1 MASKLLIDG
10 SQIDQTKV
18 ALVGDFGLEDFEF
31 ESNSQKHLK
40 GNIYLGKIS
49 RIEPSLQ
56 AAFVDIGSEKNGFL
70 AFGEIHPNYFQIP
83 IADREAL
90 LKAEADQ
97 QDLHNS
103 QADNSPDSSNED
115 SSENTQVSEDDL
127 IKNTE
132 NDILTSDEGLR
143 DNESNVSEDN
153 ESNVSED
160 NESNVSEDNESNVSE
175 DNESN
180 VSEDKEII
188 IEPDDLP
195 SIEKKSK
202 PNNRH
207 SKSQK
212 INLRKK
218 LFRSYKIQEVIKN
231 SQLILVQVVKE
242 ERGNKGAALTSYIS
256 LAGKYT
262 VLMPNSTKTKGISRK
277 IASSEERQ
285 KLQTMIEELKLPIDM
300 GLIVRTAGLNK
311 TKIEIK
317 NDVEILKKLWNN
329 IVGETTKDTT
339 IAPALVHEEGN
350 LIRRAIRDIYTK
362 EMKNIFIE
370 GSEAFKETKKYVSQL
385 LPNCAKYVKEYKN
398 KIPIFAKHNVESELI
413 KMFDTNVHL
422 KSGGYLVINP
432 TEALVAIDVNSGS
445 ATKERNIEKT
455 AIKTNLEAAEEI
467 SKQIKIRDLSGLIV
481 IDFIDMYEMRNNRLV
496 EKKIKE
502 MVKLDRARIQVNRIS
517 QFGLMELSRQRL
529 RQSFI
534 EWKCTLSIESCA
546 QKIIGLIKQ
555 NSLTLKTSDLRF
567 EINPVLSSYIKA
579 HHEKE
584 ILSIKEKY
592 NVKFIITENL
602 MLENDSIIF
611 NDLKDPKKKKK
622 TAPNKKKKVL
632 KSKIPSKKL
641 SEAPK
646 TQKKLDP
653 SPSKISSKVDT
664 KKPKAEKDAQDEIKP
679 VAIKKARTGPK
690 KTGWWSQ

>member
-115 SSENTQVSEDDL
+115 SSKNTLVSEDDL

-143 DNESNVSEDN
+143 DNEG
-153 ESNVSED
+153 
-160 NESNVSEDNESNVSE
+160 
-175 DNESN
+175 N

-285 KLQTMIEELKLPIDM
+285 KLKTMIEELKLPIDM

-385 LPNCAKYVKEYKN
+385 LPSCAKYVKEYKN

-455 AIKTNLEAAEEI
+455 AVKTNLEAAEEI

-622 TAPNKKKKVL
+622 TAPNKKKKVV

-646 TQKKLDP
+646 IQKKTDP

>member
-31 ESNSQKHLK
+31 ESNNQKHLK

-83 IADREAL
+83 IADKEAL
-90 LKAEADQ
+90 LKEEADQ
-97 QDLHNS
+97 QDLHNDENNNLES
-103 QADNSPDSSNED
+103 LEVDSKKENKSLDNYQDSSIDNSIDLDDKKEVLPNKDA
-115 SSENTQVSEDDL
+115 SE
-127 IKNTE
+127 I
-132 NDILTSDEGLR
+132 
-143 DNESNVSEDN
+143 
-153 ESNVSED
+153 
-160 NESNVSEDNESNVSE
+160 
-175 DNESN
+175 
-180 VSEDKEII
+180 EDKEITI
-188 IEPDDLP
+188 DPDDLP
-195 SIEKKSK
+195 PLEKESKSK
-202 PNNRH
+202 HKH
-207 SKSQK
+207 SQSQK
-212 INLRKK
+212 NNLRKK

-285 KLQTMIEELKLPIDM
+285 KLKAMIEELNLPIDM

-317 NDVEILKKLWNN
+317 KDVEILKKLWNN
-329 IVGETTKDTT
+329 IVNETTKDTT

-362 EMKNIFIE
+362 EMKNIFVE
-370 GSEAFKETKKYVSQL
+370 GSEAFKETKKYVSQF
-385 LPNCAKYVKEYKN
+385 LPNCSKYVKEYTN
-398 KIPIFAKHNVESELI
+398 KIPIFVKHEVESELI
-413 KMFDTNVHL
+413 KMFDTTVHL

-467 SKQIKIRDLSGLIV
+467 SKQIKIRDLSGLVV

-546 QKIIGLIKQ
+546 QKIISLIKQ
-555 NSLTLKTSDLRF
+555 NSLLLKTNELRF
-567 EINPVLSSYIKA
+567 EINPILSNYIKNN
-579 HHEKE
+579 HNKE
-584 ILSIKEKY
+584 ILSIKKKY
-592 NVKFIITENL
+592 NVEFNITENL
-602 MLENDSIIF
+602 MLENDTIIF
-611 NDLKDPKKKKK
+611 NDLKDQKKKKK
-622 TAPNKKKKVL
+622 KKSNPIKKKSVNKPKESNKQLSETSNVSKKV
-632 KSKIPSKKL
+632 KSKFKEPDTI
-641 SEAPK
+641 
-646 TQKKLDP
+646 
-653 SPSKISSKVDT
+653 VT
-664 KKPKAEKDAQDEIKP
+664 KKIPIEEKTKEEVKT
-679 VAIKKARTGPK
+679 VTVRKKRTGPK

>member
-31 ESNSQKHLK
+31 ESDSQKHLK

-56 AAFVDIGSEKNGFL
+56 AAFVDIGSDKNGFL

-90 LKAEADQ
+90 LKAEADH
-97 QDLHNS
+97 QDLHN
-103 QADNSPDSSNED
+103 NEL
-115 SSENTQVSEDDL
+115 SAEPPKISENNLEEDIENSNINNETNSEEDV
-127 IKNTE
+127 IST
-132 NDILTSDEGLR
+132 ND
-143 DNESNVSEDN
+143 NN
-153 ESNVSED
+153 
-160 NESNVSEDNESNVSE
+160 
-175 DNESN
+175 
-180 VSEDKEII
+180 DKDIV
-188 IEPDDLP
+188 IEPEDLP
-195 SIEKKSK
+195 ALEKSK
-202 PNNRH
+202 PNQKN
-207 SKSQK
+207 SKSNQN
-212 INLRKK
+212 NLRKK

-231 SQLILVQVVKE
+231 SQLVLVQVVKE

-277 IASSEERQ
+277 IASSDERQ
-285 KLQTMIEELKLPIDM
+285 KLKAMIEELKLPVDM

-317 NDVEILKKLWNN
+317 KDVEILKKLWNN
-329 IVGETTKDTT
+329 IVNETTKDTT

-362 EMKNIFIE
+362 EMKNIFVE

-385 LPNCAKYVKEYKN
+385 LPSCSKYVKEYKN
-398 KIPIFAKHNVESELI
+398 KIPIFAKHEVEQELI
-413 KMFDTNVHL
+413 KMFDTTVHL

-455 AIKTNLEAAEEI
+455 ALKTNLEAADEI

-481 IDFIDMYEMRNNRLV
+481 IDFIDMYEMRNNRQV
-496 EKKIKE
+496 EKRVKE
-502 MVKLDRARIQVNRIS
+502 AIKLDRARIQVNRIS
-517 QFGLMELSRQRL
+517 QFGLMEISRQRL

-534 EWKCTLSIESCA
+534 EWQCTLSIESCS
-546 QKIIGLIKQ
+546 QKIIALIKQ
-555 NSLTLKTSDLRF
+555 NILSLKSDKIKF
-567 EINPVLSSYIKA
+567 EINPIVSNYLKSN
-579 HHEKE
+579 HEKE
-584 ILSIKEKY
+584 ISALKRKY
-592 NVKFIITENL
+592 NVDFIITENL
-602 MLENDSIIF
+602 MLENSAIIF
-611 NDLKDPKKKKK
+611 NDIKNIKKKKK
-622 TAPNKKKKVL
+622 KVAQVKKKKL
-632 KSKIPSKKL
+632 AIDKSPKK
-641 SEAPK
+641 
-646 TQKKLDP
+646 
-653 SPSKISSKVDT
+653 KISKTSASYNKKTSEVKIKTVEIPELNELVDSST
-664 KKPKAEKDAQDEIKP
+664 KD
-679 VAIKKARTGPK
+679 IKKKVRSGPK

>member
-31 ESNSQKHLK
+31 ESDSQKHLK

-97 QDLHNS
+97 QDLHNNES
-103 QADNSPDSSNED
+103 DDDLESSDNEIRESTEASGVDLIE
-115 SSENTQVSEDDL
+115 SSENGL
-127 IKNTE
+127 TE
-132 NDILTSDEGLR
+132 KKEVAVDSNNK
-143 DNESNVSEDN
+143 DNE
-153 ESNVSED
+153 
-160 NESNVSEDNESNVSE
+160 
-175 DNESN
+175 
-180 VSEDKEII
+180 KEVI

-195 SIEKKSK
+195 SLEKKPK
-202 PNNRH
+202 PSYKHN
-207 SKSQK
+207 KSQK
-212 INLRKK
+212 NNLRKR

-285 KLQTMIEELKLPIDM
+285 KLKAMIEELKLPIDM

-317 NDVEILKKLWNN
+317 KDVEILKKLWNN

-339 IAPALVHEEGN
+339 IAPALIHEEGN

-362 EMKNIFIE
+362 EMKNIFVE
-370 GSEAFKETKKYVSQL
+370 GTEAFKETKKYVSQL
-385 LPNCAKYVKEYKN
+385 LPNCSKYVKEYKN
-398 KIPIFAKHNVESELI
+398 KVPIFAKHDVESELI

-555 NSLTLKTSDLRF
+555 NSLILKTSELKF
-567 EINPVLSSYIKA
+567 EINPILSSYIKNQHA
-579 HHEKE
+579 KE

-592 NVKFIITENL
+592 KVKFIITESL
-602 MLENDSIIF
+602 MLENDAIIF

-622 TAPNKKKKVL
+622 KKVALNKNKKVVKN
-632 KSKIPSKKL
+632 KIPEKKL
-641 SEAPK
+641 SETSKVEKK
-646 TQKKLDP
+646 TNA
-653 SPSKISSKVDT
+653 SPSVSTDKIDK
-664 KKPKAEKDAQDEIKP
+664 KKPIDGSKQQNEIKP
-679 VAIKKARTGPK
+679 IVVKKVRTGQK

>member
-31 ESNSQKHLK
+31 ESDSQKHLK

-56 AAFVDIGSEKNGFL
+56 AAFVDIGSDKNGFL

-83 IADREAL
+83 IADKEAL
-90 LKAEADQ
+90 LKAEADH
-97 QDLHNS
+97 QDLHN
-103 QADNSPDSSNED
+103 NELAAEPPKI
-115 SSENTQVSEDDL
+115 SENNLEWDIENSN
-127 IKNTE
+127 IKNETNSE
-132 NDILTSDEGLR
+132 EDVISAND
-143 DNESNVSEDN
+143 N
-153 ESNVSED
+153 
-160 NESNVSEDNESNVSE
+160 
-175 DNESN
+175 
-180 VSEDKEII
+180 DKDIV
-188 IEPDDLP
+188 IEPEDLP
-195 SIEKKSK
+195 ALENSK
-202 PNNRH
+202 PSQKN
-207 SKSQK
+207 SKSNQN
-212 INLRKK
+212 NLRKK

-231 SQLILVQVVKE
+231 SQLVLVQVVKE

-285 KLQTMIEELKLPIDM
+285 KLKVMIEELKLPVDM

-317 NDVEILKKLWNN
+317 KDVEILKKLWNN
-329 IVGETTKDTT
+329 IVNETTKDTT

-362 EMKNIFIE
+362 EMKNIFVE

-385 LPNCAKYVKEYKN
+385 LPSCSKHVKEYKN
-398 KIPIFAKHNVESELI
+398 KVPIFAKHEVEQELI
-413 KMFDTNVHL
+413 KMFDTTVHL

-455 AIKTNLEAAEEI
+455 ALKTNLEAADEI

-481 IDFIDMYEMRNNRLV
+481 IDFIDMYEMRNNRQV
-496 EKKIKE
+496 EKRVKE
-502 MVKLDRARIQVNRIS
+502 AIKLDRARIQVNRIS
-517 QFGLMELSRQRL
+517 QFGLMEISRQRL

-534 EWKCTLSIESCA
+534 EWQCTLSIESCS
-546 QKIIGLIKQ
+546 QKIIALIKQ
-555 NSLTLKTSDLRF
+555 NILSLKSDKIKF
-567 EINPVLSSYIKA
+567 EINPIVSNYLKSN
-579 HHEKE
+579 HEKE
-584 ILSIKEKY
+584 ISALKNKY
-592 NVKFIITENL
+592 NVDFIITENL
-602 MLENDSIIF
+602 MLENSAVIF
-611 NDLKDPKKKKK
+611 NDIKNIKKKKK
-622 TAPNKKKKVL
+622 KVAPVKKKKL
-632 KSKIPSKKL
+632 AIDKSDKK
-641 SEAPK
+641 
-646 TQKKLDP
+646 
-653 SPSKISSKVDT
+653 KISKSSASYN
-664 KKPKAEKDAQDEIKP
+664 KKTSEVEIKAVEIP
-679 VAIKKARTGPK
+679 ELNELVDSSTKEIKKKVRSGPK